1 MQRHAALAGLAMAMA
16 MSMAM
21 SIGTARAANDDSLV
35 FITAKYR
42 DRAELQAIASRFQH
56 VIVDEKRR
64 TIQTEASQDEI
75 LALQR
80 AGIRVDVDDGATRRM
95 REAEASMSGK
105 GDVGIE
111 SISGYSCYRTVE
123 ETYATMDAL
132 AAAHPNL
139 ARVVDIGPSWLRT
152 RNPGAGYRMRVL
164 RLNNSGTDA
173 FIPNKPNMVVF
184 GSIHAREYTP
194 AEVLTRFGEWLVT
207 GYGIDSQAT
216 WLLDNFRFHL
226 VLQANPD
233 GRKKAEAG
241 LSWRKNVDNLNGT
254 CSANAYGVDL
264 NRNFPFRWNSA
275 SGGSSGNPCL
285 GNYRGPVRASE
296 PETAGMLR
304 YVAGI
309 PDSAGVYRGG
319 VLPDRRGDATISP
332 APSDYGGMFIDL
344 HSYARMVLWPWSHTS
359 TAPPNA
365 VPLRTLG
372 RRLAWFNGYSPR
384 QWTGLYVADGTTT
397 DTVYGLLG
405 APSYT
410 MEMGVGFFE
419 SCSTFQGST
428 LPQNLNA
435 LKYAARNLW
444 SPYNYPSGPDTTS
457 IGISPARV
465 NSGTPV
471 VVTSRF
477 DDSRFN
483 QSQGSEAVHRIASG
497 RAYLNQRPWSP
508 GATGF
513 AMLPTDGAF
522 NSGAETARATL
533 STSGLRI
540 GRHIVFVRGTDSS
553 NRAGTADAV
562 LFTVAGSL
570 TFPTST
576 DVPIPST
583 GTATSSLT
591 VGAIQG
597 TASAAM
603 RVNVDI
609 RHPNIGDLVVDLIAP
624 GGTLYRLHA
633 RTGGTADNL
642 IASYTRDASSEIAG
656 GTWRLRVT
664 DQVAGN
670 AGFIN
675 AWSLVMSY

>member
-1 MQRHAALAGLAMAMA
+1 MRWHAGLAGLAA
-16 MSMAM
+16 SMA
-21 SIGTARAANDDSLV
+21 IAAGAVYAADDSLV

-42 DRAELQAIASRFQH
+42 NRAELQTIASHFQH
-56 VIVDEKRR
+56 VIVDEKRH
-64 TIQTEASQDEI
+64 TVQVEASPDDI

-80 AGIRVDVDDGATRRM
+80 AGIRVDVDDNATRRM
-95 REAEASMSGK
+95 REAETAMAGK
-105 GDVGIE
+105 GEIGIE
-111 SISGYSCYRTVE
+111 SIPSYSCYRTVE

-132 AAAHPNL
+132 ATTHPNL
-139 ARVVDIGPSWLRT
+139 ARVVDIGPSWLRS
-152 RNPGAGYRMRVL
+152 RDPGAGYRMRVL
-164 RLNNSGTDA
+164 RLNNSATDA
-173 FIPNKPNMVVF
+173 TITSKPNMVVF

-194 AEVLTRFGEWLVT
+194 AEVLTRFGEWLVS
-207 GYGIDSQAT
+207 GYGIDSEAT

-233 GRKKAEAG
+233 GRKKAESG

-254 CSANAYGVDL
+254 CSTNAYGVDL

-285 GNYRGPVRASE
+285 GNYRGAAPTSE
-296 PETAGMLR
+296 PETASMLR
-304 YVAGI
+304 YVVGS
-309 PDSAGVYRGG
+309 PDSTGVYRGG
-319 VLPDRRGDATISP
+319 VLPDRRGDATTTP
-332 APSDYGGMFIDL
+332 APSDYRGMFIDL

-359 TAPPNA
+359 TAPPNSTA
-365 VPLRTLG
+365 LRTLG
-372 RRLAWFNGYSPR
+372 RRMAWFNDYSPR

-410 MEMGVGFFE
+410 IEMGVSFFE
-419 SCSTFQGST
+419 SCSTFEGST

-457 IGISPARV
+457 ISISPTRV
-465 NSGTPV
+465 SAGTPV
-471 VVTSRF
+471 VVTARF

-483 QSQGSEAVHRIASG
+483 QSQGTEAVQQIASA
-497 RAYLNQRPWSP
+497 RAYLNQRPWSS

-513 AMLPTDGAF
+513 AMSPSDGSF
-522 NSGAETARATL
+522 SSSAESASATL
-533 STSGLRI
+533 STSGLPI
-540 GRHIVFVRGTDSS
+540 GRHTVFTRGTDSS
-553 NRAGTADAV
+553 NRNGAPAAV
-562 LFTVAGSL
+562 LFTVAGSR
-570 TFPTST
+570 TFSTST
-576 DVPIPST
+576 DVTIPST
-583 GTATSSLT
+583 GTATSTRSVT
-591 VGAIQG
+591 GIQG
-597 TASAAM
+597 TAPASL

-624 GGTLYRLHA
+624 GGAVYRLHS
-633 RTGGTADNL
+633 RTGGTTDNL
-642 IASYTRDASSEIAG
+642 VTSYVRDASGVNAN
-656 GTWRLRVT
+656 GTWQLRVT

-675 AWSLVMSY
+675 GWSLVMSY

>member
-1 MQRHAALAGLAMAMA
+1 MRWHAGLAGLATAMA
-16 MSMAM
+16 M
-21 SIGTARAANDDSLV
+21 TAGSAYGADDSLV

-42 DRAELQAIASRFQH
+42 NHAELQTIASHFQH
-56 VIVDEKRR
+56 VIVDEKRN
-64 TIQTEASQDEI
+64 TVQVEASQDDI

-80 AGIRVDVDDGATRRM
+80 AGIRVDVDDDATRRM
-95 REAEASMSGK
+95 HEADTALAGK
-105 GDVGIE
+105 GDIGIA
-111 SISGYSCYRTVE
+111 SIPGYTCYRTVE

-132 AAAHPNL
+132 AATHPNL
-139 ARVVDIGPSWLRT
+139 ARVVDIGPSWLRS
-152 RNPGAGYRMRVL
+152 RDANAGYRMRVL
-164 RLNNSGTDA
+164 RLNNSATDA
-173 FIPNKPNMVVF
+173 TITSKPNMVVF

-207 GYGIDSQAT
+207 GYGIDSEAT

-233 GRKKAEAG
+233 GRKKAESG

-275 SGGSSGNPCL
+275 SGGSSGNACL
-285 GNYRGPVRASE
+285 GNYRGPVRTSE
-296 PETAGMLR
+296 PETANMLR
-304 YVAGI
+304 YVAGS
-309 PDSAGVYRGG
+309 PDSTGVYRGG
-319 VLPDRRGDATISP
+319 VLPDRRGDASTTP
-332 APSDYGGMFIDL
+332 APSDYRGMFIDL

-359 TAPPNA
+359 TTPPNSTA
-365 VPLRTLG
+365 LRTLG
-372 RRLAWFNGYSPR
+372 RRMAWFNGYSPR

-410 MEMGVGFFE
+410 IEMGVSFFE
-419 SCSTFQGST
+419 SCSTFEGST

-435 LKYAARNLW
+435 LRYAARNLW

-457 IGISPARV
+457 ISISPTRV
-465 NSGTPV
+465 TAGTPV
-471 VVTSRF
+471 VVTARF

-483 QSQGSEAVHRIASG
+483 QSQGTETVQRIASA
-497 RAYLNQRPWSP
+497 RAYLNQRPWSS
-508 GATGF
+508 GASGF
-513 AMLPTDGAF
+513 AMSPSDGSF
-522 NSGAETARATL
+522 SSSAETASATL
-533 STSGLRI
+533 STVGLPI
-540 GRHIVFVRGTDSS
+540 GRHTVFTRSTDSS
-553 NRAGTADAV
+553 NRTGTPKAV
-562 LFTVAGSL
+562 LFTVAGSRA
-570 TFPTST
+570 FSTST
-576 DVPIPST
+576 DVTIPSI
-583 GTATSSLT
+583 GTATST
-591 VGAIQG
+591 RPVTGIQG
-597 TASAAM
+597 TAPASL

-624 GGTLYRLHA
+624 GGTVYRLHS

-642 IASYTRDASSEIAG
+642 IAAYTRDASSENAN

-675 AWSLVMSY
+675 GWSLVMSY